1 MPLNDEIF
9 FSVIIPVYNRANYI
23 SKAVESILQQSFS
36 NWELI
41 VVNDGSTDNTQQILD
56 QIHHPRI
63 TIIHL
68 EKNIER
74 CASRNLGIEKAKGKF
89 IAFLDSDD
97 YHLPHHLEE
106 LYHFIKSKNFEV
118 ALYFTNAF
126 DESAQGE
133 RTDRLCPTFT
143 HYNPYHYFLTYT
155 VNPQRWAV
163 HKEVFKKV
171 KFDENVIICED
182 MDTSLRILAAGFP
195 CYQLEKR
202 TTVYVAAPDSFT
214 HGASDKW
221 EKELFYLKKIF
232 AKKEL
237 KALLPTR
244 SKNRLLS
251 MCYFHLA
258 LKAVAQKRRIDF
270 YILALKS
277 FVLCPKGY
285 NLKTNKI
292 LLVNSLYHLPL
303 AGNIFKQIVN
313 LIKR

>member
-1 MPLNDEIF
+1 MQINDEIF

-23 SKAVESILQQSFS
+23 LKAVDSILQQSFT

-41 VVNDGSTDNTQQILD
+41 IVNDASTDKTKQILD
-56 QIHHPRI
+56 QINHPRI
-63 TIIHL
+63 NIIHL

-74 CASRNLGIEKAKGKF
+74 CASRNLGIENAKGRF

-97 YHLPHHLEE
+97 YHLPYHLEE
-106 LYHFIKSKNFEV
+106 LYHFIKSKNFEA

-133 RTDRLCPTFT
+133 KTERLCPKFSD
-143 HYNPYHYFLTYT
+143 YNPYHYFLTYT

-163 HKEVFKKV
+163 HKEVFTKV

-182 MDTSLRILAAGFP
+182 MDTSLRIVAAGFP

-214 HGASDKW
+214 HGSPDKW
-221 EKELFYLKKIF
+221 KKELFYLKRIF
-232 AKKEL
+232 KKPEL
-237 KALLPTR
+237 KKLLPTK
-244 SKNRLLS
+244 SKNRLIS
-251 MCYFHLA
+251 MCCFHLA
-258 LKAVAQKRRIDF
+258 LEAERKRKILKF
-270 YILALKS
+270 YYLALKS
-277 FVLCPKGY
+277 FLLCPKGY

-292 LLVNSLYHLPL
+292 LLVNSLYNLPL
-303 AGNIFKQIVN
+303 AGNFVKQLVKLFK
-313 LIKR
+313 R